1 MLMAVVLAA
10 VVLAAPM
17 IRIVF
22 MVMTAEVAPRIQC
35 SRNKSF
41 YDLIDVSG
49 SPADNFDADLVQSH
63 LRTAADPAADQHFDS
78 ECVKDSRQRAMT
90 VFAGR
95 DNAGTKQFIA
105 LGLID
110 GEFRGVPEVL
120 EHFSVF
126 TCDCDDHFFSS

>member
-10 VVLAAPM
+10 AVITAPM

-22 MVMTAEVAPRIQC
+22 MVMTAEVAASIQS
-35 SRNKSF
+35 SRNKSL
-41 YDLIDVSG
+41 YEVIDVSG
-49 SPADNFDADLVQSH
+49 SAADDFDADLVQSH

-78 ECVKDSRQRAMT
+78 ERVEDSGQCAMT
-90 VFAGR
+90 VFSGR
-95 DNAGTKQFIA
+95 DHAGTKQFIA

-120 EHFSVF
+120 EDFSVF